1 MNNMTKIRTNIDYA
15 DYVDYYVE
23 FSGKGHS
30 TNNKEKNKDDN
41 KGKSKD
47 RKKDYSNERKMKR
60 GE

>member
-1 MNNMTKIRTNIDYA
+1 MTKIRTNVDYL

-23 FSGKGHS
+23 FSGKAQH
-30 TNNKEKNKDDN
+30 TETKEKSKDEP

-47 RKKDYSNERKMKR
+47 KKRDFTEQRRLKR

>member
-1 MNNMTKIRTNIDYA
+1 MTKIRTNIDYA

-23 FSGKGHS
+23 FSGKGHY
-30 TNNKEKNKDDN
+30 TNKEKNKDDN

-47 RKKDYSNERKMKR
+47 RKKDYSSERKMKR